1 MARIGMQGLSWAG
14 ALLLALQVC
23 SGQQVVLTGLNSSG
37 VYGVGEKICW
47 QIEVSGE
54 NPGSAMRTSYTLK
67 RNGLTVY
74 KEGTLDLASGK
85 TSIETSLDAPG
96 AVLLEIRTGDSP
108 QQRSLAGALVAP
120 DRLGPSVARPE
131 DFDVFWEAKI
141 KELAA
146 ISANPRAEPGDSGRA
161 NVDYSTVVMDNI
173 SGTHVHGQLARPK
186 KEGKFPALL
195 ILQWAGIYPLQKAWV
210 VDRAAKGWL
219 AFNIEPHDLPG
230 DRPNEFYAEAQKT
243 LGNYWI
249 IGNADRD
256 KSTFVRMYLS
266 CYRAA
271 DYLCQ
276 RPDWDGKTLVV
287 MGTSMGG
294 QQAIVTAGLHR
305 KVTGLMACV
314 PSGCDM
320 AGPRHGRAAGFPDWE
335 KEATFQHNDAILD
348 VGRYFDPLNFAFR
361 VHCPSLIA
369 MGLIDETC
377 PAAGV
382 YAMCNQL
389 KGRAEII
396 PMVNSAHQ
404 DQHGTQAQYNHRAEQ
419 WLASLAT
426 GKD

>member
-1 MARIGMQGLSWAG
+1 MGQQIVLTALNNTGVYRIGE
-14 ALLLALQVC
+14 
-23 SGQQVVLTGLNSSG
+23 T
-37 VYGVGEKICW
+37 VGW
-47 QIEVSGE
+47 HIEVGGE
-54 NPGSAMRTSYTLK
+54 NPASVTQATYLLK
-67 RNGLTVY
+67 RNGLTLY
-74 KEGTLDLASGK
+74 KEGTLDLSSGK
-85 TSIETSLDAPG
+85 ASIETSLDAPG

-120 DRLGPSVARPE
+120 DRLKPSVARPE
-131 DFDVFWEAKI
+131 DFDAFWEAKLT
-141 KELAA
+141 ELAA
-146 ISANPRAEPGDSGRA
+146 IPANPQVEPGDSGRA
-161 NVDYSTVVMDNI
+161 NVDYFTVRLDNVN
-173 SGTHVHGQLARPK
+173 GTHVYGQLARPK

-230 DRPNEFYAEAQKT
+230 NQPPAFYTEAQKT
-243 LGNYWI
+243 IGNYFTM
-249 IGNADRD
+249 GNADRD

-271 DYLCQ
+271 DYLCD

-294 QQAIVTAGLHR
+294 QQAVVTAGLHR
-305 KVTGLMACV
+305 KVTALMACV

-335 KEATFQHNDAILD
+335 KEATLQHNDAILD

-361 VHCPSLIA
+361 VHCPSLVA

-377 PAAGV
+377 PPAGV

-389 KGRAEII
+389 KGPAEIV

-404 DQHGTQAQYNHRAEQ
+404 DQHGTQAPYNHRAEQ

-426 GKD
+426 GEN